1 MRDQTTLR
9 TLTGTRAM
17 RHSARAV
24 ETATAGCGSPNNT
37 GGHAATRAA
46 FFMSDCA
53 RARLPYG
60 VRARGSLRAGRFL
73 CSGLPHPAF
82 RSPPH
87 VEVGWRIK
95 PPTQEAIMPSFTRTS
110 AHSRASH
117 RPVRLSLV
125 ASRCSDAAPPY
136 VDFAPLASFAE
147 VEAFDRDY
155 ERRWGAS
162 RLVAFGLLTKSRE
175 QIEAFAA
182 EHGAT
187 AMADMLKRV
196 ATYQE
201 HLQEG
206 AAAAQLCVDRL
217 AAVLAGQGGAA

>member
-1 MRDQTTLR
+1 MSDPTTLR
-9 TLTGTRAM
+9 TLTGTRAI
-17 RHSARAV
+17 RHSDRAV
-24 ETATAGCGSPNNT
+24 ETATAGFGDLNQI

-46 FFMSDCA
+46 FFMSVCA
-53 RARLPYG
+53 RARLLHG
-60 VRARGSLRAGRFL
+60 VRARGSLRAGRFRFA
-73 CSGLPHPAF
+73 G
-82 RSPPH
+82 SPTPRFGRRPFGD
-87 VEVGWRIK
+87 GWRFNTVK
-95 PPTQEAIMPSFTRTS
+95 SEAIMPSFTRTS

-136 VDFAPLASFAE
+136 VDFAPLASIAE

>member
-1 MRDQTTLR
+1 MSDPNTLR
-9 TLTGTRAM
+9 TLTGTRVM

-24 ETATAGCGSPNNT
+24 ETATAGFGDLDYL

-46 FFMSDCA
+46 FFMSVCA
-53 RARLPYG
+53 PARLLHG
-60 VRARGSLRAGRFL
+60 VRAWGSLRAGRFQ
-73 CSGLPHPAF
+73 GAG
-82 RSPPH
+82 SPTPRF
-87 VEVGWRIK
+87 GRR
-95 PPTQEAIMPSFTRTS
+95 PFGDGRRFYTATLEAVMPSCTRTF

-117 RPVRLSLV
+117 HPVRLSLV
-125 ASRCSDAAPPY
+125 ASRCADAAPPS

-182 EHGAT
+182 EHGAA

>member
-1 MRDQTTLR
+1 MSDPNTLR
-9 TLTGTRAM
+9 TLTGTRVM

-24 ETATAGCGSPNNT
+24 ETATAGFGDSNNT
-37 GGHAATRAA
+37 GGHAAIRAA

-53 RARLPYG
+53 PARLFYG

-73 CSGLPHPAF
+73 CSG
-82 RSPPH
+82 SPTPRF
-87 VEVGWRIK
+87 GRRPFGDGRRIK
-95 PPTQEAIMPSFTRTS
+95 PPTQEAIMPSCTRTS
-110 AHSRASH
+110 AHPRASH
-117 RPVRLSLV
+117 HPVRLSLV
-125 ASRCSDAAPPY
+125 ASRCGDAAPPY

-175 QIEAFAA
+175 QIEAFAS
-182 EHGAT
+182 EHGAA